1 MTKKKTKS
9 STTSKTASGD
19 GSNRTPTKKTAR
31 PARKK
36 TRKTKHM
43 VIVES
48 PAKARTINKYLGP
61 KYVVMASMG
70 HVRDLPKNR
79 LGVDLENGYEPH
91 YQTIRG
97 KGLTLQ
103 DLRKALKRVDK
114 VFLAPDPDREGEAIA
129 WHLIQALK
137 IPEEKALRIQFN
149 EITPKA
155 VAEAIANPG
164 QVNIDRVNAQQAR
177 RILDRI
183 VGYKLSPLLWEK
195 IAKGLSAG
203 RVQSV
208 AVKLIVERE
217 KEIQEFQAEEY
228 WRIRVKA
235 TPVGENAPDPRKAFD
250 LEVKKIDGEAARLG
264 NEAEA
269 TAVVERLENAPL
281 VIDTVQTRTRRENP
295 SPPFTTSTLQQ
306 SASTRLRFS
315 ARKTMMVAQQ
325 LYEGMEVGD
334 EGSVGLITYMRTDSF
349 RVAGEAVETGR
360 SLIGNLFGKDYLPEK
375 PPVYGKRKGAQEA
388 HEAVRPTD
396 PARTPQDMKSYL
408 TQDQFKL
415 YNLIWERFMASQMM
429 PARYATTEVCI
440 DVSGVLLTARG
451 RVMVFDGFTRILSGR
466 EDPEDALPSGLEEGV
481 ELKRLETDPTQHFT
495 EPPPRYSEASLVKT
509 LEKKGIGRPSTY
521 AAILSTIS
529 DRGYVKF
536 KDRKFTAT
544 ELGILVTEKL
554 STHFPKVLDADF
566 TSRMEQELD
575 KIAGSEADWTQVLDE
590 FYLLFRKNLEAA
602 YENMEDLKKNPEVS
616 DKVCEKCGKNFIVK
630 YHKRGKFLACSG
642 YPDCRNTRSMDGVP
656 KQAPEPTDLECE
668 KCRAPM
674 VIRTG
679 RRGRFIAC
687 SAYPK
692 CRNTMSCDDAGKP
705 IEPEKTGDAC
715 EKCEAP
721 MIIRTGRR
729 GRFAACSAYP
739 KCRNT
744 KTLKGEADKEPEKSG
759 ETCEE
764 CGADM
769 VIRYGRRGAF
779 QACSAYPKCKHTRSV
794 ETQPQEQT
802 T

>member
-1 MTKKKTKS
+1 MAKKKT
-9 STTSKTASGD
+9 TATDTSD
-19 GSNRTPTKKTAR
+19 RTPTRKTAR

-36 TRKTKHM
+36 PRKTKHM

-48 PAKARTINKYLGP
+48 PAKAKTINKYLGS

-97 KGLTLQ
+97 KGMTLQ

-164 QVNIDRVNAQQAR
+164 TINIDRVNAQQAR

-217 KEIQEFQAEEY
+217 KEIQEFEPEEY
-228 WRIRVKA
+228 WRIRVQA
-235 TPVGENAPDPRKAFD
+235 TPVGEDGPDPDKAFD
-250 LEVKKIDGEAARLG
+250 LEVKEVDGEAVRLG

-269 TAVVERLENAPL
+269 RAVVDRIENAAL
-281 VIDTVQTRTRRENP
+281 VINTVQTRMRRENP

-325 LYEGMEVGD
+325 LYEGVEAGD

-349 RVAGEAVETGR
+349 RVAGEAAEASR
-360 SLIGNLFGKDYLPEK
+360 NLIGNLFDKDYLPEE

-388 HEAVRPTD
+388 HEAIRPTD
-396 PARTPQDMKSYL
+396 PVRTPQDLKSCL

-415 YNLIWERFMASQMM
+415 YNLIWERFMASQMT
-429 PARYATTEVCI
+429 PARYATTEVRLDAGGI
-440 DVSGVLLTARG
+440 LLTARG
-451 RVMVFDGFTRILSGR
+451 RVMEFDGFTRILSGR
-466 EDPEDALPSGLEEGV
+466 EDPQDALPSGLEEGL
-481 ELKRLETDPTQHFT
+481 ELERLETDPTQHFT

-554 STHFPKVLDADF
+554 CTHFPKVLDAGF

-575 KIAGSEADWTQVLDE
+575 RIAGSEADWIQVLDE
-590 FYLLFRKNLEAA
+590 FYLLFRQNLEAA

-616 DKVCEKCGKNFIVK
+616 EKVCEKCGKNFIVK
-630 YHKRGKFLACSG
+630 FHKRGKFLACSG
-642 YPDCRNTRSMDGVP
+642 YPDCKNTRSMDGVP
-656 KQAPEPTDLECE
+656 KQPPEPTGLECE
-668 KCRAPM
+668 KCGAPL
-674 VIRTG
+674 VIRNG

-692 CRNTMSCDDAGKP
+692 CRNTKSCDEAGKP
-705 IEPEKTGDAC
+705 IEPEKTGEDC
-715 EKCEAP
+715 EKCGAP
-721 MIIRTGRR
+721 MVIRIGRR

-744 KTLKGEADKEPEKSG
+744 KTIKGEAEKPPEKTG

-764 CGADM
+764 CGAGM

-779 QACSAYPKCKHTRSV
+779 QACSAYPRCKHTRSV

-802 T
+802 A